1 MKRTKQAF
9 NAIFQSIF
17 WLWNLT
23 FLSIVYLGI
32 LPVIGIPL
40 IQATVEGIIPLEF
53 SLTLAALIAVPTAS
67 TIAGLKY
74 FREQPLQLMRL
85 FYGVEAPLFL
95 LILIRLFLLR
105 ELTPASSQIIATV
118 VLCIAAFFI
127 EMQYG
132 YLGNRGDI
140 REGDKLQIQDLHTPI
155 EGTGFFTESAGE
167 CEVFSSK
174 NKGDGPPFLSPKIE
188 KPSRSR
194 FLRFLGEKVGAWLQ
208 MACHSLMLIVGVWAA
223 VLLMFYA
230 LPVAIVSAG
239 WCIAAAVQFFSFAW
253 VKPFLEWYIY
263 GSLSVIWWLPLF
275 LILFGFTCSL
285 FVVMPSLYGFLYIQS
300 GRKILQSFSSQYGK
314 NKAILGS
321 LGVIA
326 AWLAVFAALQQQP
339 QIQALKM
346 LATPAA
352 NDTVRQSL
360 LAKSDKIRSGLVNAY
375 LSEYRYLSTAAEN
388 NHIYATYKSTL
399 NLPDQAA
406 RNLQNSYNYIMSPFL
421 YQGERSDVEKA
432 GKLYGEF
439 FDTEIQK
446 GDREAVKHAVQST
459 SNREEAKAGLLNVNQ
474 EKVWLRS
481 QEVTVKENGDWADVQ
496 LYEVYENQTPN
507 LQEVFYYFSLP
518 ESATVTGI
526 WLGDTGDLNKRFV
539 FTVSPRGAAQQ
550 VYNQQVVERVDPAL
564 LEQIG
569 PKQYRLRAFPIPV
582 KRIFTQTDGPK
593 EMHLWLTYKV
603 MRQPQGWAMPNL
615 AEKRNIFWNQNT
627 RRIIAGKEVKYSG
640 KEAKETWLPP
650 FLPAVAQ
657 QPLTAQQAILPG
669 GNMVAAKPLA
679 DANYSLPQG
688 KKFAVIL
695 DTSRSMAAETKQ
707 VKHNFEWLKA
717 NTAGENAVDL
727 YVASAAGMQP
737 KLVEDVRSFDP
748 QKVTFYGTVQLKDIL
763 QQFAQLR
770 GDRSYDAVFLV
781 SDRHSY
787 ELSDDRKPKISISAP
802 LWTVHLGGLPP
813 GYDDATLKAIQ
824 DSGGGVAADMK
835 EAMQR
840 VATTAASGK
849 STIGVVDGYVWSY
862 AKTPQSKK
870 TAKSAAVA
878 ELKDEGNEGFKPIAA
893 RQLIAALS
901 KQKSSNQLRELDAM
915 HAVAKDFKVVT
926 PYSSM
931 IVLVNDAQR
940 EQLKQAEAKKDRF
953 DREVESGKEQLS
965 KPNNP
970 LNVSGVPEPEEWLL
984 LGVGAIG
991 LLAVFLRQR
1000 RAKMVG

>member
-1 MKRTKQAF
+1 MNKIKQAF
-9 NAIFQSIF
+9 NIIFQFVF

-23 FLSIVYLGI
+23 FLSTVYLGI
-32 LPVIGIPL
+32 LPLVGIPL
-40 IQATVEGIIPLEF
+40 IQATIDNIIPFEF
-53 SLTLAALIAVPTAS
+53 FLTLSALIIVPAAC
-67 TIAGLKY
+67 TIVGAKY
-74 FREQPLQLMRL
+74 FRKQPLQLMRL

-105 ELTPASSQIIATV
+105 ELTPASSQIIATI
-118 VLCIAAFFI
+118 VLCIAAFFAEI
-127 EMQYG
+127 CYG
-132 YLGNRGDI
+132 YLGKQGDI
-140 REGDKLQIQDLHTPI
+140 RDAGQLQI
-155 EGTGFFTESAGE
+155 
-167 CEVFSSK
+167 
-174 NKGDGPPFLSPKIE
+174 E
-188 KPSRSR
+188 KQSQPR
-194 FLRFLGEKVGAWLQ
+194 FLRSIGKQRGAWLQ
-208 MACHSLMLIVGVWAA
+208 MGFHSLMLMVGVWAA

-230 LPVAIVSAG
+230 IPVAIVSVV
-239 WCIAAAVQFFSFAW
+239 WCIQITIQFFSFAW
-253 VKPFLEWYIY
+253 VTPLLESLKY
-263 GSLSVIWWLPLF
+263 GGWSIIWWLPL
-275 LILFGFTCSL
+275 LLVLFSFTCSL
-285 FVVMPSLYGFLYIQS
+285 FVAMPLLYGFLYIHS
-300 GRKILQSFSSQYGK
+300 GRKILKSFSSQYGK
-314 NKAILGS
+314 SKAILGS

-339 QIQALKM
+339 QVQALKI

-352 NDTVRQSL
+352 TDTVRQSL
-360 LAKSDKIRSGLVNAY
+360 LAKSDVIRSGLVNAY
-375 LSEYRYLSTAAEN
+375 LSHYRYLSTVGEN
-388 NHIYATYKSTL
+388 NHVYAMYKSTL
-399 NLPDQAA
+399 NLPDAA
-406 RNLQNSYNYIMSPFL
+406 ANSLQNSYNFIMSPFL
-421 YQGERSDVEKA
+421 YQGSRSDVETA
-432 GKLYGEF
+432 EKLYGEF

-518 ESATVTGI
+518 ESAAVTGI

-550 VYNQQVVERVDPAL
+550 VYNQQVAERVDPAL

-582 KRIFTQTDGPK
+582 KRQFTQTDGPK

-603 MRQPQGWAMPNL
+603 MRQPQGWAMPKL

-627 RRIIAGKEVKYSG
+627 RRLIAGKEVKYNG
-640 KEAKETWLPP
+640 KQARETWLPEY
-650 FLPAVAQ
+650 LPATLAQ

-669 GNMVAAKPLA
+669 GKIVDAKPLA
-679 DANYSLPQG
+679 DTKYSLPQG
-688 KKFAVIL
+688 KKLAVIL
-695 DTSRSMAAETKQ
+695 DTSRSMAAENKQ
-707 VKHNFEWLKA
+707 VKETFAWLKA
-717 NTAGENAVDL
+717 NVTAANNVDL
-727 YVASAAGMQP
+727 YIAKAAEMP
-737 KLVEDVRSFDP
+737 AELVQDTRSFDAG
-748 QKVTFYGTVQLKDIL
+748 KLTFYGTIQLKGML

-770 GDRSYDAVFLV
+770 GDKNYDTVFVV

-787 ELSDDRKPKISISAP
+787 ELSDDRQPKFAISAP

-813 GYDDATLKAIQ
+813 GYDDGTLKAIQ
-824 DSGGGVAADMK
+824 DSGGGVSTDIKA
-835 EAMQR
+835 AMQR

-849 STIGVVDGYVWSY
+849 STISVVDGYVWSY
-862 AKTPQSKK
+862 AKTPQSEK
-870 TAKSAAVA
+870 TVNSATVA
-878 ELKDEGNEGFKPIAA
+878 ELKAAENEGFQPIAA

-901 KQKSSNQLRELDAM
+901 KEKSSNQLTQLDAM
-915 HAVAKDFKVVT
+915 HLLAKSFKIVT

-940 EQLKQAEAKKDRF
+940 QQLKEAEAKSDRF
-953 DREVESGKEQLS
+953 KREVESGKEQLT

-984 LGVGAIG
+984 LVVGAIG
-991 LLAVFLRQR
+991 LLAILLHQR
-1000 RAKMVG
+1000 RTKPVG